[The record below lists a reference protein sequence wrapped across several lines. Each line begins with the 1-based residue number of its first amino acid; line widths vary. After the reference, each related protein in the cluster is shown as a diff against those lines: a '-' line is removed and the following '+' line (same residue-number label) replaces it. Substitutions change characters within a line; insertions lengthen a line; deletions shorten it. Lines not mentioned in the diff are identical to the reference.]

1 MAGPSQLKNVAF
13 SGGSDY
19 YKLCPTNGQ
28 NYPKRAQNSFQ
39 VFFLLRLGQNDSHED
54 HNTARD
60 HLKILVI
67 LTIKLFHFFQ
77 DNIYFICIE
86 AVREPS
92 IDS

>member
-1 MAGPSQLKNVAF
+1 MP
-13 SGGSDY
+13 
-19 YKLCPTNGQ
+19 NGQ
-28 NYPKRAQNSFQ
+28 NYPKRVQNSFSIFSL
-39 VFFLLRLGQNDSHED
+39 VTLGQYNSHED
-54 HNTARD
+54 HNTAVRD

-67 LTIKLFHFFQ
+67 LTIKLFHVFQ